1 MRAHIVRSTT
11 VLLFCLLC
19 MPRPAHADLMSF
31 LDWLDRLSGPGP
43 WKGIV
48 SEWNPGVWG
57 ATKEQVANA
66 KATGAAVEDDFAFDL
81 LGTTISQSRF
91 HFRFGP
97 QLGLLW
103 ADENNQDYGGAEP
116 LDVKAFLFGGT
127 FDAGL
132 KGVEGGVAA
141 GFVHFYGDGFGF
153 TKGTF
158 APRVTVYPLTLVTR
172 NYDSKKLEFLY
183 IRYGWTR
190 IIGDI
195 TAGHFNAFE
204 RTPPQEMGNEWIRT
218 LTISV
223 NPLAFIPPRR

>member
-1 MRAHIVRSTT
+1 MRAHIVRSTA
-11 VLLFCLLC
+11 VLLFCLFC

-57 ATKEQVANA
+57 PTKDAVA
-66 KATGAAVEDDFAFDL
+66 AAGSGTALKTFEFDP
-81 LGTTISQSRF
+81 LGTKISQRDF
-91 HFRFGP
+91 HVRYGP
-97 QLGLLW
+97 QLGHLW
-103 ADENNQDYGGAEP
+103 AKDNNQDYGGATAP
-116 LDVKAFLFGGT
+116 DARAVLFGGT
-127 FDAGL
+127 LDAGL
-132 KGVEGGVAA
+132 KGIEAGVAA

-172 NYDSKKLEFLY
+172 KYHSKKLEAVY

-195 TAGHFNAFE
+195 NASDFGAFE
-204 RTPPQEMGNEWIRT
+204 RTPPQKMGDEWIRT
-218 LTISV
+218 LTIAV
-223 NPLAFIPPRR
+223 NPLAFIDR

>member
-1 MRAHIVRSTT
+1 MRAHIVRSTA
-11 VLLFCLLC
+11 VLLFCLFC
-19 MPRPAHADLMSF
+19 VPRPAHADLMSF

-57 ATKEQVANA
+57 ATKKEVADA
-66 KATGAAVEDDFAFDL
+66 KAAGRAAVSDFAFDP
-81 LGTTISQSRF
+81 LGTKVSQSDF
-91 HFRFGP
+91 HFRYGP
-97 QLGLLW
+97 QFGRLS
-103 ADENNQDYGGAEP
+103 ADENNQNYGGAAAP
-116 LDVKAFLFGGT
+116 DVKAFLFGGT
-127 FDAGL
+127 FDAGM
-132 KGVEGGVAA
+132 KGIEGGVAA

-158 APRVTVYPLTLVTR
+158 APRVTVYPLTLVTTK
-172 NYDSKKLEFLY
+172 YESKKLEFIY

-195 TAGHFNAFE
+195 TAGQFGAVE
-204 RTPPQEMGNEWIRT
+204 RTPPQKMGNEWIRT

-223 NPLAFIPPRR
+223 NPLAFID